1 MSALSNPKPAL
12 WLRVLQF
19 PLARLVGLG
28 AIIFCMMVIS
38 NNGMVIYKSDPLR
51 SIAAVAGMAIA
62 ALAVYVGW
70 ARFIERR
77 PVGELA
83 LSGAGKE
90 WGTGM
95 LVGFGLY
102 TACILILIA
111 LGMYR
116 IEGLNPWTFVIPAVA
131 MALSSGIF
139 EELLFRGVLFR
150 SVEEMFGSWISL
162 VVSSAVFGLMH
173 LLNPA
178 GTLTGAIYIS
188 VEAGL
193 LLAAAYMLTRRLW
206 LSIGFH
212 MSWNY
217 TQSAI
222 FSGIVS
228 GGVSEPG
235 LIRSNIKGPDVLTGG
250 TFGLES
256 SIIAF
261 ALCTATGIAALA
273 AGDRAALRPR
283 FANAHVDHRV
293 VHGIHERQQLV
304 EPDLADRRRVRH
316 LDPAPRQLDSD
327 GVHRCCHGRW

>member
-1 MSALSNPKPAL
+1 MNTSSEEKPAL

-19 PLARLVGLG
+19 PLTRLVVLGFIVLYMMGL
-28 AIIFCMMVIS
+28 S
-38 NNGMVIYKSDPLR
+38 NGSMALFKGDSLK
-51 SIAAVAGMAIA
+51 SIAAVVGMATA

-77 PVGELA
+77 QLSELS

-90 WGTGM
+90 WGMG
-95 LVGFGLY
+95 LLIGAGLY
-102 TACILILIA
+102 TACVLILIA

-131 MALSSGIF
+131 MALSSGMF

-150 SVEEMFGSWISL
+150 SVEDMFGSWISL
-162 VVSSAVFGLMH
+162 VVSSAVFGLVH
-173 LLNPA
+173 LANPA
-178 GTLTGAIYIS
+178 GTITGAIYIS
-188 VEAGL
+188 IEAGL

-212 MSWNY
+212 MAWNY

-228 GGVSEPG
+228 GADSDPG

-250 TFGLES
+250 SFGLES
-256 SIIAF
+256 SAIALT
-261 ALCTATGIAALA
+261 LCTATGIVLLIMAVRD
-273 AGDRAALRPR
+273 GRIVRPPWKR
-283 FANAHVDHRV
+283 GH
-293 VHGIHERQQLV
+293 
-304 EPDLADRRRVRH
+304 
-316 LDPAPRQLDSD
+316 
-327 GVHRCCHGRW
+327 

>member
-1 MSALSNPKPAL
+1 MNEISDPKPGL
-12 WLRVLQF
+12 PLRILRF
-19 PLARLVGLG
+19 PLTRLVVLG
-28 AIIFCMMVIS
+28 FVIFYMMAMS
-38 NNGMVIYKSDPLR
+38 NGFMQQFKGETLK
-51 SIAAVAGMAIA
+51 SIAAVAGMAA

-77 PVGELA
+77 SPDELT
-83 LSGAGKE
+83 LPGAGKE
-90 WGTGM
+90 WGAGL
-95 LVGFGLY
+95 LVGASLY
-102 TACILILIA
+102 TACVLVLIA

-131 MALSSGIF
+131 LALSSGIF

-150 SVEEMFGSWISL
+150 SVEDMFGSWISL
-162 VVSSAVFGLMH
+162 VVSSAAFGFVH

-188 VEAGL
+188 IEAGL

-217 TQSAI
+217 VQSAI

-228 GGVSEPG
+228 GGVTDPG

-250 TFGLES
+250 SFGLES
-256 SIIAF
+256 SVIAF
-261 ALCTATGIAALA
+261 TLCTATGMVLLIMAVRRGKIVPPCWQR
-273 AGDRAALRPR
+273 AG
-283 FANAHVDHRV
+283 
-293 VHGIHERQQLV
+293 
-304 EPDLADRRRVRH
+304 
-316 LDPAPRQLDSD
+316 
-327 GVHRCCHGRW
+327 